1 LLELNLIDSYRF
13 FHPKNQQYT
22 YWSYMNGARLNNIG
36 WRIDY
41 IIVDARIKL
50 INADIHDNIMGSDHC
65 PISATIELS

>member
-1 LLELNLIDSYRF
+1 
-13 FHPKNQQYT
+13 
-22 YWSYMNGARLNNIG
+22 MNGARLNNIG